1 MASSSSYFDSL
12 SLLPPPPQD
21 PVLTPLPPL
30 FSSPWFPDWSLTIIG
45 PVIAY
50 WALSITFELFDYF
63 DFFAR
68 FRLHTPE
75 EVLRRNRVSKGKV
88 AYWVFVQQVLQMGF
102 AYVLSYLEGVEYTG
116 HEQKE
121 LYGWYL
127 SVVGL
132 NRWLIQGV
140 AILGLDGT
148 GVEAKIGRGIA
159 GLLSLVTGL
168 LGASELD
175 VSKDW
180 RMTVASGLYWY
191 LIPALR
197 LWVAV
202 FLLDTW
208 QYFLHRLMHT
218 IPSLY
223 RAIHSHHHRLYCPY
237 AFGALYNHPVEGFLM
252 DTIGAGMA
260 FKASGM
266 GQQGAFFFF
275 TFSTLKT
282 VDDHCGYKLPWDPL
296 QWIFANNAEYH
307 DVHHQGWGIKSN
319 FSQPFFICWDRWLNT
334 QWTGSKSST
343 SERYRKGREQI
354 ERLVRDEANGM
365 GKGKMSEHSESSGGE
380 EVQVTQ
386 KKVESTTLVLDA
398 VAVEKLVMNGGKILN
413 GLPPTMNGGGEE
425 DSGWDGNS
433 SDGSSGVLGDASP
446 SPRPQRTE
454 EQRELRK
461 RRAAAAR

>member
-1 MASSSSYFDSL
+1 MANAGMASSSSYFDSL

-132 NRWLIQGV
+132 NRWLVQGV
-140 AILGLDGT
+140 AILGLDGA

-159 GLLSLVTGL
+159 GFVSLVTGL

-197 LWVAV
+197 FWVAV

-218 IPSLY
+218 IPALY
-223 RAIHSHHHRLYCPY
+223 RMYP
-237 AFGALYNHPVEGFLM
+237 PE
-252 DTIGAGMA
+252 
-260 FKASGM
+260 
-266 GQQGAFFFF
+266 
-275 TFSTLKT
+275 
-282 VDDHCGYKLPWDPL
+282 
-296 QWIFANNAEYH
+296 
-307 DVHHQGWGIKSN
+307 
-319 FSQPFFICWDRWLNT
+319 
-334 QWTGSKSST
+334 
-343 SERYRKGREQI
+343 
-354 ERLVRDEANGM
+354 
-365 GKGKMSEHSESSGGE
+365 MS
-380 EVQVTQ
+380 
-386 KKVESTTLVLDA
+386 
-398 VAVEKLVMNGGKILN
+398 
-413 GLPPTMNGGGEE
+413 
-425 DSGWDGNS
+425 W
-433 SDGSSGVLGDASP
+433 
-446 SPRPQRTE
+446 
-454 EQRELRK
+454 
-461 RRAAAAR
+461 